1 MYNEDF
7 QYNFISIIII
17 WKYNK
22 KKLTWI
28 KNINGDSSCIKYF
41 ILTITDFQ
49 YFLLNI
55 LFYFVLLNFCCN
67 YDKGYLF
74 VYYKKKNIVKH
85 WYRENRVVKFFNE
98 IRAIFF
104 FTRFVPRVVWHY
116 SDEKSRYS
124 DLNMAGL
131 FLSPLLLL
139 IYPAEHIIVSYMFE
153 LIARLTTK

>member
-22 KKLTWI
+22 KKLIWI

-41 ILTITDFQ
+41 ILTITNFQ

-85 WYRENRVVKFFNE
+85 WYRENRVDKIFQRNS
-98 IRAIFF
+98 RNFF
-104 FTRFVPRVVWHY
+104 FHTFCT
-116 SDEKSRYS
+116 
-124 DLNMAGL
+124 ACGL
-131 FLSPLLLL
+131 ALFWWKITVFWFKYGWTIFIAAASFNLSSW
-139 IYPAEHIIVSYMFE
+139 AHNS
-153 LIARLTTK
+153 